1 MCQSEPITSNRAQ
14 AGYYEIRIQ
23 GHLQERWAEWFEE
36 MTIVREENGETSLRG
51 HMVDQAALY
60 GLLRKVRD
68 LGLPL
73 NSVTRIPPPATD
85 DAPAPG

>member
-1 MCQSEPITSNRAQ
+1 MCQSEPTTSNQAQ
-14 AGYYEIRIQ
+14 AGTYEIRIQ
-23 GHLQERWAEWFEE
+23 GHLQERWAEWFAE

-73 NSVTRIPPPATD
+73 NSVTRIPPATD
-85 DAPAPG
+85 DAPAPV

>member
-36 MTIVREENGETSLRG
+36 MTITREENGETSLRG

-85 DAPAPG
+85 DAPAPV

>member
-1 MCQSEPITSNRAQ
+1 
-14 AGYYEIRIQ
+14 
-23 GHLQERWAEWFEE
+23 

-60 GLLRKVRD
+60 GLLRKIRD

-73 NSVTRIPPPATD
+73 NSVTRIPPAATD
-85 DAPAPG
+85 DPSTRA

>member
-1 MCQSEPITSNRAQ
+1 MCQSEPITSNHAQ

-36 MTIVREENGETSLRG
+36 MTITREENGETSLRG

-73 NSVTRIPPPATD
+73 NSVTRIPPPA
-85 DAPAPG
+85 PV